1 MILPDRFADLEPFVE
16 TWACGDFE
24 ARLDRRYR
32 AEMSEILLFYE
43 AMLPRADALL
53 HALGDA
59 TPASLAGPEL
69 RAYRLLMSLA
79 HCALAVERHKQP
91 RAPYTQFPNGVR
103 IKQGPVPA

>member
-1 MILPDRFADLEPFVE
+1 MTLPEGFADLEPFVE
-16 TWACGDFE
+16 AWACPDFE

-32 AEMSEILLFYE
+32 ADMSEIMLFYD

-53 HALGDA
+53 HALGDVR
-59 TPASLAGPEL
+59 PASLEGREL

-91 RAPYTQFPNGVR
+91 RAPYTQFPNSVR
-103 IKQGPVPA
+103 IKQGPVPD